1 MLPARLRHGAIA
13 SLARA
18 YPKLDWAP
26 QWLRAKHTLTELS
39 LDSALGFYRTIAR
52 VHHDRRRGLL
62 SSRLNAA
69 LDGYDP
75 SARVPALMEESG
87 SDDPLAQAQ
96 YVDVNLWLVGD
107 ILTKVDRAS
116 MANSLEV
123 RAPILDYKLVEW
135 GLSLPASLKLK
146 GGEGKYVLK
155 RALEPWV
162 PKEVL
167 YRRKQ
172 GFATSLSGLFRSQA
186 DRVRGRLLGPT
197 MLDSGF
203 FDRSALLRMI
213 DEHAASRFDHSMAL
227 WHLLVFEG
235 FLASEMAN
243 IRTEALAA

>member
-1 MLPARLRHGAIA
+1 MRARSPLCQGRDFRGWRSDQVFAGYRRYRWHTLVECRRVLPARLRHGAIA

-26 QWLRAKHTLTELS
+26 RWLGLS
-39 LDSALGFYRTIAR
+39 TRSPNSASTALLVSIVTIAR
-52 VHHDRRRGLL
+52 VHHDRRRGLC

-123 RAPILDYKLVEW
+123 RAPILDYNLSM
-135 GLSLPASLKLK
+135 GASLPASLKLK
-146 GGEGKYVLK
+146 G
-155 RALEPWV
+155 
-162 PKEVL
+162 
-167 YRRKQ
+167 RR
-172 GFATSLSGLFRSQA
+172 GNTS
-186 DRVRGRLLGPT
+186 
-197 MLDSGF
+197 
-203 FDRSALLRMI
+203 
-213 DEHAASRFDHSMAL
+213 
-227 WHLLVFEG
+227 
-235 FLASEMAN
+235 
-243 IRTEALAA
+243 